1 MEMEG
6 KELEEITASEIMSRD
21 LTVITPLEK
30 VTKAEITM
38 IKNNIGGLPVVA
50 PNTNKILGII
60 TQRDIQLSRAV
71 IGTEVFHVD
80 DLYSKNPVTA
90 KTSDT
95 IPTIIKKMRE
105 HNIERIPIV
114 SESNQVEGIVVVS
127 DIINVLGKI
136 FEKKGLI

>member
-1 MEMEG
+1 MEE
-6 KELEEITASEIMSRD
+6 KELTEITAAEIMSRD
-21 LTVITPLEK
+21 LAVITPLEK
-30 VTKAEITM
+30 VTTAEITM

-71 IGTEVFHVD
+71 IGTAVFHVD

-90 KTSDT
+90 RKTDK
-95 IPTIIKKMRE
+95 IPDIIKKMRD
-105 HNIERIPIV
+105 NDIERIPIV
-114 SESNQVEGIVVVS
+114 NELNQVEGIIVHA
-127 DIINVLGKI
+127 DIIKILGKV